1 MGMERIE
8 IGSPII
14 GVVGPATSRPDL
26 TKLAEEV
33 GREVARKGAVLICG
47 GLGGVMTEAARGAKE
62 IGGVTLGI
70 LPGPKTADANEF
82 IDFPIATNMG
92 HARNSIIVHTA
103 DVLIAIGGGY
113 GTLSEIALALKI
125 GKGVVALQ
133 PPYEIPG
140 VIAAQTPMGAVDE
153 ALTLVELGRKPP
165 KFKGNRS

>member
-1 MGMERIE
+1 
-8 IGSPII
+8 
-14 GVVGPATSRPDL
+14 L
-26 TKLAEEV
+26 TAIAEEV
-33 GREVARKGAVLICG
+33 GREIARKGAVLVCG

-62 IGGVTLGI
+62 IGGITLGI
-70 LPGPKTADANEF
+70 LPGPRTSDANEF

-92 HARNSIIVHTA
+92 LGRNSIIVHTA

-133 PPYEIPG
+133 PSYQIPG
-140 VIAAQTPMGAVDE
+140 VIIANTPVGAVDE

-165 KFKGNRS
+165 IFSESES

>member
-1 MGMERIE
+1 
-8 IGSPII
+8 
-14 GVVGPATSRPDL
+14 
-26 TKLAEEV
+26 
-33 GREVARKGAVLICG
+33 
-47 GLGGVMTEAARGAKE
+47 MTDAARGAKE

-133 PPYEIPG
+133 PPYQVPG
-140 VIAAQTPMGAVDE
+140 VIAAQTPLGAVDE
-153 ALTLVELGRKPP
+153 ALTLVELGRKRP
-165 KFKGNRS
+165 KVQGSRS